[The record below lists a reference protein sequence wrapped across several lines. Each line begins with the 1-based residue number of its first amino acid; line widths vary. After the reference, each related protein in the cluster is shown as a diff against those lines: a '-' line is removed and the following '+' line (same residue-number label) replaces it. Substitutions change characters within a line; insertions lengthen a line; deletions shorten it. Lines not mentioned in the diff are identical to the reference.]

1 VPKAV
6 RTVGS
11 ILATRSSGEMSKE
24 NLHANRTAR
33 SSLKG
38 SSCSVI
44 RAGRGVQI
52 IPGVLTSAV
61 WCKGRGVFDKV
72 IVDILV
78 SILYGY
84 C

>member
-1 VPKAV
+1 MLLTFVPKAV

-11 ILATRSSGEMSKE
+11 MLATRSSGEMSKE

-33 SSLKG
+33 SSLRG
-38 SSCSVI
+38 SSCRVI

-61 WCKGRGVFDKV
+61 WCKGRGG
-72 IVDILV
+72 
-78 SILYGY
+78 GY
-84 C
+84 LIR